1 MSSHRDKLQQDLRFR
16 ILRILDSN
24 PQMSQRALSRELGI
38 SLGAVNYCLNAFV
51 EKGLLKISNFRASN
65 KKLAYAYV
73 LTPKGV
79 AEKTALTS
87 RFLQRKLKEY
97 DALKAE
103 IESLQKDKEL
113 GADMGPAPHA
123 ISGARPRTDKS

>member
-1 MSSHRDKLQQDLRFR
+1 MQQDVRFR
-16 ILRILDSN
+16 ILRLLDGN

-38 SLGAVNYCLNAFV
+38 SLGAVNYCLSALV
-51 EKGLLKISNFRASN
+51 AKGQLKISNFRASN
-65 KKLAYAYV
+65 KKLRYAYV

-87 RFLQRKLKEY
+87 RFLQRKLNEY

-103 IESLQKDKEL
+103 IESLQEDLEL
-113 GADMGPAPHA
+113 GADMAPAPQ
-123 ISGARPRTDKS
+123 RPRK

>member
-1 MSSHRDKLQQDLRFR
+1 MSSQREKLQQDVRFR
-16 ILRILDSN
+16 ILRLLDGN

-38 SLGAVNYCLNAFV
+38 SLGAVNYCLSALV
-51 EKGLLKISNFRASN
+51 AKGQLKISNFRASN
-65 KKLAYAYV
+65 KKLRYAYV

-87 RFLQRKLKEY
+87 RFLQRKLNEY

-103 IESLQKDKEL
+103 IESLQEDLEL
-113 GADMGPAPHA
+113 GADMAPAPQ
-123 ISGARPRTDKS
+123 RPRK

>member
-1 MSSHRDKLQQDLRFR
+1 MASQRDKLKEDVRFR
-16 ILRILDSN
+16 ILRLLEDN

-38 SLGAVNYCLNAFV
+38 SLGAVNFCLNALI
-51 EKGLLKISNFRASN
+51 EKGQLKISNLRASN
-65 KKLAYAYV
+65 KKLRYAYI

-87 RFLQRKLKEY
+87 QFLQRKLKEY

-103 IESLQKDKEL
+103 IESLQEDLKL
-113 GADMGPAPHA
+113 GADMGPAPVKA
-123 ISGARPRTDKS
+123 KSRE